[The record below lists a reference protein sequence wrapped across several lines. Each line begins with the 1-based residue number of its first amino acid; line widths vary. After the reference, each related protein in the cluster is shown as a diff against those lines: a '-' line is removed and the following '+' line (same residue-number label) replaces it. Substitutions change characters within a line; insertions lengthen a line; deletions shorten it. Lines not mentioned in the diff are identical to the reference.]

1 MANSLIKKI
10 KLENGLN
17 LEFYDSSKKIAGDRW
32 QVKLTVRVEIPVNDY
47 LQNIEVE
54 MNVDDVK
61 KILGKSIYYEK
72 NMVRNF
78 IDNKEKEKLLKGFCD
93 SFLKSTLSYLSEP
106 NFPKRFIVKNY
117 NEYKSR
123 KGWYQS

>member
-1 MANSLIKKI
+1 MADSLIKKI

-17 LEFYDSSKKIAGDRW
+17 LEFHDSSKKIAGDRW

-47 LQNIEVE
+47 LQNIEAE

-78 IDNKEKEKLLKGFCD
+78 IDNKEKEKLLNGFCD

>member
-47 LQNIEVE
+47 LQNIEAE

-78 IDNKEKEKLLKGFCD
+78 IDNKEKEKLLNGFCD